1 MVHRQG
7 FMTMYMAH
15 ANMLVPGRARAP
27 QSIKHVNTCRIHRET
42 DDTWWHGSGRSN
54 YSDYAHNVTWI
65 CTYSNWLKNILI
77 SQGPEHSWPK
87 RVAHI
92 STRVHHTKC
101 TITHTHIGIYIY
113 IYIYT
118 HTSCI
123 MLSHR
128 AGKVIQTL
136 PTFQEFGLAR
146 YRKCKTNIAIPKE
159 RGPSKKQEK

>member
-1 MVHRQG
+1 MPQG
-7 FMTMYMAH
+7 
-15 ANMLVPGRARAP
+15 
-27 QSIKHVNTCRIHRET
+27 Q
-42 DDTWWHGSGRSN
+42 
-54 YSDYAHNVTWI
+54 
-65 CTYSNWLKNILI
+65 
-77 SQGPEHSWPK
+77 EHSWLE
-87 RVAHI
+87 RVIHVA
-92 STRVHHTKC
+92 TGVHHTKC
-101 TITHTHIGIYIY
+101 TITHTHIGIY

>member
-1 MVHRQG
+1 MFCVLCAMVHRQG

-15 ANMLVPGRARAP
+15 ANMLVLGRARAP
-27 QSIKHVNTCRIHRET
+27 QSIKHINTCRIHRET

-54 YSDYAHNVTWI
+54 CSDYAHNVTWI

-77 SQGPEHSWPK
+77 SQGSEHSWPK

-113 IYIYT
+113 IYI
-118 HTSCI
+118 HTYI
-123 MLSHR
+123 MHNAITQSR
-128 AGKVIQTL
+128 
-136 PTFQEFGLAR
+136 ESN
-146 YRKCKTNIAIPKE
+146 TNIANIP
-159 RGPSKKQEK
+159 RVWPSKVQEM